1 MGILTF
7 GKRVEISY
15 NTETFGFSAKKDGV
29 IFHTAEDFAPYLLL
43 KSGARLPLSDAATQN
58 TVPYPSGVGEG
69 VLTTLS
75 DFPDLNL
82 TIALYVWLEES
93 NRRLHTELIPLEED
107 YETVAEVCWPAPI
120 HSFDEQKGYSVV
132 NLSNGRLYPD
142 NYEGEIHTEEQKR
155 LLTRG
160 CYLAFW
166 GQVTGEGGYLAGI
179 ATPWDADYTY
189 DKADGAPMRIG
200 IHWIP
205 SLGKI
210 NSRREM
216 FFDFFAGACDYN
228 TICSAYRD
236 YVTEIGKMVSLKEK
250 IIKNPLVEKMIGRPV
265 IHYHAIRIHRK
276 PGTNNYNNENPEEN
290 DKITPFSTLTERLEA
305 LHARGVSSAYVHVDG
320 WGNMGYD
327 NRHPDILPPCVEAG
341 GYDGMRDMI
350 ERLRAIDFIP
360 AVHDNYRDYYTDA
373 ESYDENQ
380 AQVHHDGSFVWQD
393 CWAGGMQRKMCAK
406 LALPYIRRNYA
417 ELKKHGAMP
426 DGVYI
431 DVFSITKLDECDN
444 PMHRMTRKECQEERC
459 KGLEY
464 VRSQGMIIS
473 SEEPV
478 DFTVA
483 SLDLVHHAFDCSDR
497 KTRGIPVPLFEL
509 VYHDSLFVPCALNT
523 NESAP
528 FKNNGFLRALL
539 HGNIP
544 YLTINA
550 KDAEISKVNLVCRL
564 NRAVALSP
572 MVRHSF
578 IGDGYAVQE
587 SEFACG
593 VTVRIDLD
601 NASYRIRWADGTITE
616 GTEENIAVSRNAY
629 DYANLDN

>member
-43 KSGARLPLSDAATQN
+43 KNGARLPLSAAGTQN

-75 DFPDLNL
+75 DFPDLTL
-82 TIALYVWLEES
+82 TLSLYVWLEES
-93 NRRLHTELIPLEED
+93 NGRLHTELIPLEED
-107 YETVAEVCWPAPI
+107 YETVMEVCWPAPI

-142 NYEGEIHTEEQKR
+142 DYEGQIHTEEQKR

-228 TICSAYRD
+228 TICLAYRD

-276 PGTNNYNNENPEEN
+276 PGTNNYNNEKPEEN

-341 GYDGMRDMI
+341 GYEGMRDMI

-373 ESYDENQ
+373 ESYNENQ
-380 AQVHHDGSFVWQD
+380 AEKDVREACASVHPPQ
-393 CWAGGMQRKMCAK
+393 
-406 LALPYIRRNYA
+406 
-417 ELKKHGAMP
+417 
-426 DGVYI
+426 
-431 DVFSITKLDECDN
+431 
-444 PMHRMTRKECQEERC
+444 
-459 KGLEY
+459 
-464 VRSQGMIIS
+464 
-473 SEEPV
+473 
-478 DFTVA
+478 
-483 SLDLVHHAFDCSDR
+483 
-497 KTRGIPVPLFEL
+497 
-509 VYHDSLFVPCALNT
+509 
-523 NESAP
+523 
-528 FKNNGFLRALL
+528 LR
-539 HGNIP
+539 
-544 YLTINA
+544 
-550 KDAEISKVNLVCRL
+550 
-564 NRAVALSP
+564 
-572 MVRHSF
+572 
-578 IGDGYAVQE
+578 
-587 SEFACG
+587 
-593 VTVRIDLD
+593 
-601 NASYRIRWADGTITE
+601 
-616 GTEENIAVSRNAY
+616 
-629 DYANLDN
+629 

>member
-1 MGILTF
+1 MATITF
-7 GKRVEISY
+7 GKRVQVTY
-15 NTETFGFSAKKDGV
+15 DTETFGFCATKEGV
-29 IFHTAEDFAPYLLL
+29 TFRTADFEPYLLL
-43 KSGARLPLSDAATQN
+43 KDGKRVPLRAAASQN
-58 TVPYPSGVGEG
+58 TVAYPSGVGEG

-75 DFPDLNL
+75 DFPGLDLSL
-82 TIALYVWLEES
+82 SLYVWLEEI
-93 NRRLHTELIPLEED
+93 NGRLHTELIPLREA

-120 HSFDEQKGYSVV
+120 HSFDRERGYSVV

-166 GQVTGEGGYLAGI
+166 GQVTGEGGYLAGV
-179 ATPWDADYTY
+179 ATPWDADYAY
-189 DKADGAPMRIG
+189 DKADGEPMRIG

-210 NSRREM
+210 RSRREM
-216 FFDFFAGACDYN
+216 FFDLFAGACDYN
-228 TICSAYRD
+228 TICLSYRD
-236 YVTEIGKMVSLKEK
+236 YLREIGKLVSLKEK
-250 IIKNPLVEKMIGRPV
+250 IDKNPIVGKMIGRPV
-265 IHYHAIRIHRK
+265 IHTSSIRTHRK
-276 PGTNNYNNENPEEN
+276 PGTNGYRPDQPEKN
-290 DKITPFSTLTERLEA
+290 DQVTPFSVMTERLEA
-305 LHARGVSSAYVHVDG
+305 LHKKGVKAAYVHVDG
-320 WGNMGYD
+320 WGRMGYD
-327 NRHPDILPPCVEAG
+327 NMHPDILPPCPEAG
-341 GYDGMRDMI
+341 GYEGMRDMV

-373 ESYDENQ
+373 ETYNENQ

-393 CWAGGMQRKMCAK
+393 CWAGGMQRKLCAK
-406 LALPYIRRNYA
+406 LALPYIRRNYTR
-417 ELKKHGAMP
+417 LKQEGACP

-431 DVFSITKLDECDN
+431 DVFSITKLDECDH

-464 VRSQGMIIS
+464 IRAEGMIIS

-483 SLDLVHHAFDCSDR
+483 SLDLVHHAFDCSDG

-509 VYHDSLFVPCALNT
+509 VYHDNLFVPCSLST
-523 NESAP
+523 NAAAP

-539 HGNIP
+539 HGNLP
-544 YLTINA
+544 YVGMYADEAQIA
-550 KDAEISKVNLVCRL
+550 KAELVCRV

-572 MVRHSF
+572 MVRHRF
-578 IGDGYAVQE
+578 IGKGYAVQE
-587 SEFACG
+587 SEFENG
-593 VTVRIDLD
+593 VRVRIDLD
-601 NASYRIRWADGTITE
+601 AASYEIRWADGTVTA
-616 GTEENIAVSRNAY
+616 GTEQNVTLEKNNYAY
-629 DYANLDN
+629 AKLDT

>member
-1 MGILTF
+1 MEILTF

-29 IFHTAEDFAPYLLL
+29 LFHTAEDFVPYLLL
-43 KSGARLPLSDAATQN
+43 KDETTLPLSAAAKQT
-58 TVPYPSGVGEG
+58 TVPYPSGVGDG

-75 DFPDLNL
+75 DFPNLNL
-82 TIALYVWLEES
+82 TVALYVWLEET
-93 NRRLHTELIPLEED
+93 NGRLHTELIPLEED
-107 YETVAEVCWPAPI
+107 YETVAEICWPAPI
-120 HSFDEQKGYSVV
+120 HSFDKQKGYSVV

-142 NYEGEIHTEEQKR
+142 EYDGEIHTEEQKR

-166 GQVTGEGGYLAGI
+166 GQVTGEGGYLAGVV
-179 ATPWDADYTY
+179 TPWDADYAY
-189 DKADGAPMRIG
+189 DKEDGKPMRIS

-216 FFDFFAGACDYN
+216 FFDFFTGACDYN
-228 TICSAYRD
+228 TICLAYRD
-236 YVTEIGKMVSLKEK
+236 YLCEIGKLVSLQEK
-250 IIKNPLVEKMIGRPV
+250 IYKNPLVGKMIGRPV
-265 IHYHAIRIHRK
+265 VHYHAIRVHRK
-276 PGTNNYNNENPEEN
+276 PGTRGYSEDNPLQN
-290 DKITPFSTLTERLEA
+290 DRVTTFSALTAKLEA
-305 LHARGVSSAYVHVDG
+305 LHQKGVEAAYVHVDG
-320 WGNMGYD
+320 WGKMGYD
-327 NRHPDILPPCVEAG
+327 NQHPDILPPSPEAG
-341 GYDGMRDMI
+341 GYEGMRDMV

-373 ESYDENQ
+373 DTYNENQ

-393 CWAGGMQRKMCAK
+393 CWAGGMQRKLCAK
-406 LALPYIRRNYA
+406 LALPYIRRNYM

-431 DVFSITKLDECDN
+431 DVFSIAKLDECDN

-464 VRSQGMIIS
+464 IRAQGMIIS

-483 SLDLVHHAFDCSDR
+483 SLDLVHHAFDYTR
-497 KTRGIPVPLFEL
+497 GKARGIPVPLFEL
-509 VYHDSLFVPCALNT
+509 VYHDNLFVPCSLET
-523 NESAP
+523 NETAP

-544 YLTINA
+544 YLKINA
-550 KDAEISKVNLVCRL
+550 DEEEIAKVNLVCRL
-564 NRAVALSP
+564 NREVALVP

-578 IGDGYAVQE
+578 IGEGYAVQE
-587 SEFACG
+587 SEFANG

-601 NASYRIRWADGTITE
+601 NAAYKIRWADGSVTE
-616 GTEENIAVSRNAY
+616 GLEENVVLSRNSY
-629 DYANLDN
+629 DYTELDR